1 VAKVLECR
9 PEAEEVSRHALIL
22 GQNDCPERCP
32 AIFNKINLGKN
43 GDNSM
48 SLIIPLAAEDADG
61 LAVITLDDPN
71 WHVLKQLVET
81 REKIDR
87 AKDNVDQAIEHVVAR
102 LLPEWPDLSPDELGD
117 ASTGA
122 RF

>member
-1 VAKVLECR
+1 
-9 PEAEEVSRHALIL
+9 
-22 GQNDCPERCP
+22 
-32 AIFNKINLGKN
+32 
-43 GDNSM
+43 M
-48 SLIIPLAAEDADG
+48 SLVIPLAAEDADG

-87 AKDNVDQAIEHVVAR
+87 AKDNVDQAIEHVAAC
-102 LLPEWPDLSPDELGD
+102 LLPDWPDLSPDDLD
-117 ASTGA
+117 NAATGA